1 MPDIAGL
8 LKSEIARLSKKA
20 VRQGLAPLRS
30 ASTAHRHQLAS
41 LKKQVQALE
50 AEVTRLRRLNSSRP
64 GPAKAAASA
73 EDSNGKVRF
82 VAKGLQSLRSRLGL
96 SAEDF
101 GRLIGVSGQSVYH
114 WEAKKTVPRAAQV
127 QAIAGLRGIGKKEA
141 LARLEALAAE
151 GSKKKA

>member
-30 ASTAHRHQLAS
+30 ASASHRHQLAS
-41 LKKQVQALE
+41 LKKQVQALD
-50 AEVTRLRRLNSSRP
+50 AEVAKLRRQA
-64 GPAKAAASA
+64 GPRAAPAAAPA
-73 EDSNGKVRF
+73 EGDGKVRF

-101 GRLIGVSGQSVYH
+101 GRLVGVSGQSVYH
-114 WEAKKTVPRAAQV
+114 WEAKKTVPRPAQV
-127 QAIAGLRGIGKKEA
+127 LAIKSLRGIGKKEA
-141 LARLEALAAE
+141 QARLEALAAE
-151 GSKKKA
+151 GSKKA